1 MSPSDRSPAGLAVR
15 RLKVTYFN
23 PTLGIA
29 KSSSTATGFDSM
41 DLLPLPR
48 LPSGSVLD
56 LSVFVVSTPH
66 GRLRPDSAPPSGTER
81 HPTMKLQVLS

>member
-1 MSPSDRSPAGLAVR
+1 MSPSDQSPAGLAVR

-29 KSSSTATGFDSM
+29 KSSSSATGDSM

-48 LPSGSVLD
+48 LPSGSVPD

-81 HPTMKLQVLS
+81 HPTVKLQVLS